1 MEAILAFLPPVV
13 LLPVAVA
20 LVITAAIFRK
30 RKAKDPKLAVASQL
44 ADMLE
49 KSIVTRQR
57 VDAAVE
63 AVLTKVGVPKAIAD
77 WVGDVIAELTVK
89 VPEWTT
95 QAPVAEK
102 AAIVARAY
110 AATTDPTKVVE
121 DYGGVIDADLAKEP
135 AAVGVLTQEVI
146 IRAGLVDQPR

>member
-1 MEAILAFLPPVV
+1 MEAIIALLPPVV
-13 LLPVAVA
+13 LLPAAVI
-20 LVITAAIFRK
+20 LIVTAAVLRK
-30 RKAKDPKLAVASQL
+30 RKRKNEKLTAASAL

-49 KSIVTRQR
+49 KSIITRQR

-77 WVGDVIAELTVK
+77 WVGDVISELAVK

-110 AATTDPTKVVE
+110 AESTDPTKVLK
-121 DYGGVIDADLAKEP
+121 DYEGVIEPALAYEP

-146 IRAGLVDQPR
+146 MRAGLVTDKR